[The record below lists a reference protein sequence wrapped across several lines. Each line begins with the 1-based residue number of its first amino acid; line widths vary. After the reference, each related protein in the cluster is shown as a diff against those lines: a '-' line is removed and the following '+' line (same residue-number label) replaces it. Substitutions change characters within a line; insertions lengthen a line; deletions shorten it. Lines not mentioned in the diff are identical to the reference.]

1 MDRPLPESYLNI
13 LKYKYFGKLLLVA
26 FVIVIGL
33 FVLRNLITANLESS
47 EITVKTAVRG
57 DIEAT
62 LTGSGIVV
70 AEYEQVISSPDN
82 TSIEQVLHNSGEAI
96 KAGEMILTLN
106 STLLRSQYEK
116 MLYEYQLLR
125 NRQKQLELNLER
137 NFLNLNTE
145 QNIKNLKLKSLS
157 VKLEQE
163 KFLNERKMN
172 TTGDL
177 EQAELNLE
185 IAKME
190 LNLLNKQ
197 ITNQK
202 SSQLADMEELVLQIK
217 ILDKNLAELKE
228 RISKAEVKSDRDG
241 VITGLNNRIGSSVVA
256 GEVLVKIADLNS
268 YKVAAK
274 IPDIHISRLQIGTP
288 VIVRINDRNLRGK
301 ISSIDPTIKNNSVDF
316 SVELE
321 EKNFKEL
328 RSNMTA
334 EVFVITAEHKNVV
347 TVENGAFYNGSKKI
361 KAFVL
366 ENGIAYRRVVE
377 VGLTNFDCIEIVSG
391 ITAGEKVIIS
401 DTKEFEH
408 RKEIKIK

>member
-1 MDRPLPESYLNI
+1 MDKPLPESYLNI
-13 LKYKYFGKLLLVA
+13 LRYQSFGKLLLVA
-26 FVIVIGL
+26 FVLVVGL
-33 FVLRNLITANLESS
+33 FVLRNMITANLESS

-62 LTGSGIVV
+62 LTASGIVV
-70 AEYEQVISSPDN
+70 AEYEQVISCPDN

-96 KAGEMILTLN
+96 KAGEVILILN
-106 STLLRSQYEK
+106 STLLRSQHEK
-116 MLYEYQLLR
+116 MLYEYQLLK

-172 TTGDL
+172 TNGDL

-197 ITNQK
+197 IANQK

-241 VITGLNNRIGSSVVA
+241 VITGLNNRIGSSVA
-256 GEVLVKIADLNS
+256 IGEVLVKIADLNS

-361 KAFVL
+361 KAFVV
-366 ENGIAYRRVVE
+366 ENGTAYRRDIE
-377 VGLTNFDCIEIVSG
+377 VGLTNFDRIEIVSG

>member
-1 MDRPLPESYLNI
+1 MDKPLPKTYLSI
-13 LKYKYFGKLLLVA
+13 LKFKSLSKLLLIA
-26 FVIVIGL
+26 GIFVIAI
-33 FVLRNLITANLESS
+33 FILRNLITSSLTSS
-47 EITVKTAVRG
+47 EITVKTAVIG

-62 LTGSGIVV
+62 LTASGIVV
-70 AEYEQVISSPDN
+70 AEYEQVIVSSDN
-82 TSIEQVLHNSGEAI
+82 TSIEKVLYNSGEAI
-96 KAGEMILTLN
+96 KAGEVILTLN
-106 STLLRSQYEK
+106 STLLNSQYEK
-116 MLYEYQLLR
+116 MLYEYQLLK

-145 QNIKNLKLKSLS
+145 LNIKNLKLKSLS

-172 TTGDL
+172 TNGDL

-202 SSQLADMEELVLQIK
+202 NSQLTDMEELVLQIK
-217 ILDKNLAELKE
+217 ILDKNLAEIKD
-228 RISKAEVKSDRDG
+228 RIDKAEVKSDRDG
-241 VITGLNNRIGSSVVA
+241 VITGLNNRIGSSVLT

-274 IPDIHISRLQIGTP
+274 IPDIHIGRLQIGTP
-288 VIVRINDRNLRGK
+288 VIVRVNDRTLRGK
-301 ISSIDPTIKNNSVDF
+301 ISSIDPTIKNSSVDF

-321 EKNFKEL
+321 QKNFKEL

-366 ENGIAYRRVVE
+366 ENGTAYRRDVE

-401 DTKEFEH
+401 DTREFEH